1 MPGHPGARNFSMNC
15 SRSWSDTVV
24 APGRTRPLDIQ
35 PVGGGDAAVPVSRVL
50 DRALLAS
57 EVRVDQAVPLCV
69 PFRPLEIVEQ
79 APRVVRANAGPVRDR
94 SCELREDLA
103 VPLNSAR
110 VRYPSVVIAGG
121 CVEIAAAALG
131 DLDDRMVV
139 FPGDL
144 RNQVVDPTWPYFHAR
159 VR

>member
-1 MPGHPGARNFSMNC
+1 MRVGARKARIDGRVSEG
-15 SRSWSDTVV
+15 R
-24 APGRTRPLDIQ
+24 APATEPPRVTAPESQLPLDIQ
-35 PVGGGDAAVPVSRVL
+35 SVGGGDAAVPVSRVL

-94 SCELREDLA
+94 SCELGEHLA

-110 VRYPSVVIAGG
+110 
-121 CVEIAAAALG
+121 
-131 DLDDRMVV
+131 
-139 FPGDL
+139 
-144 RNQVVDPTWPYFHAR
+144 
-159 VR
+159 

>member
-1 MPGHPGARNFSMNC
+1 MPGHPGAQNFSMNC

-24 APGRTRPLDIQ
+24 APGRTRPLDVQ

-50 DRALLAS
+50 DRAFLAS
-57 EVRVDQAVPLCV
+57 EVRVDQAVSLCV
-69 PFRPLEIVEQ
+69 SFRPLEIVEQ
-79 APRVVRANAGPVRDR
+79 APRMIRANACTVRDR
-94 SCELREDLA
+94 SCEFCEHLA
-103 VPLNSAR
+103 IPLNSAR
-110 VRYPSVVIAGG
+110 VRYPAVVGG

-131 DLDDRMVV
+131 DLDDRMII

-144 RNQVVDPTWPYFHAR
+144 RNQVVDPTWPYLQAR